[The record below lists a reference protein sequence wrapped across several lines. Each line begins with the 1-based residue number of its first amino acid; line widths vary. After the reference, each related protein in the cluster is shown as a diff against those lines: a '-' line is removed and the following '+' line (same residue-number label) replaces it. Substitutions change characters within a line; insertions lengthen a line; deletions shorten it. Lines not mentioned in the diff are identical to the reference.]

1 VACRG
6 FLYAQR
12 RICKSASGGDDV
24 GGVGEDIFGPD
35 FMTNHQQDLLLE
47 TLALLEPK
55 AEIAARLFCQRL
67 FTTAP
72 SLRFFF
78 PSDLEMQG
86 RKLLTG
92 LKAIVSSLDDTEVL
106 IKIVRPMGE
115 QNRASGV
122 KAWHYEN
129 AGEALLWTFQELLG
143 ARFNPEM
150 LTAWRAA
157 YRTISGAMIQGT
169 RHEEFASATFME

>member
-1 VACRG
+1 
-6 FLYAQR
+6 
-12 RICKSASGGDDV
+12 
-24 GGVGEDIFGPD
+24 
-35 FMTNHQQDLLLE
+35 MTNQQQDMVRE

-72 SLRFFF
+72 SLRFLFRT
-78 PSDLEMQG
+78 DLEMRG

-92 LKAIVSSLDDTEVL
+92 LKEIASSLDDAEVL
-106 IKIVRPMGE
+106 SEIVGPMGE
-115 QNRASGV
+115 EYRGCGV

-143 ARFNPEM
+143 ARFTPQM

-169 RHEEFASATFME
+169 RHEEFASACFTE